1 MNSFHFVQTWK
12 QSFRRNSISPIEQAK
27 RFWDNS
33 DSLIQDKDPLSPWS
47 QLTRLMRGQDLSN
60 KKDGKFFTKR
70 AESISSKDKWQNILM
85 NEKRK
90 YWICILGDWWST
102 DCLRKQVNPQP
113 IEKSFC
119 IEHSPARNFASSR
132 WTSSTWWWPWGWW
145 GPPPKAIPTSDVQKI
160 CYWINTDHIK
170 NLL

>member
-70 AESISSKDKWQNILM
+70 SESISSKDKWQNILM

-90 YWICILGDWWST
+90 LDNSKLGST
-102 DCLRKQVNPQP
+102 QQ
-113 IEKSFC
+113 
-119 IEHSPARNFASSR
+119 
-132 WTSSTWWWPWGWW
+132 
-145 GPPPKAIPTSDVQKI
+145 QKI
-160 CYWINTDHIK
+160 CWHWHVARIISPQKIYGLYARKHHIVEMRGDVT
-170 NLL
+170 NAWRPNDNWR